1 MEDYDILDTPDS
13 DISDGP
19 QPRPQSLMLAFFG
32 NHVLEEGDRDL
43 GVYSGSIIDVLGRV
57 GVGEQAVR
65 STLTRMVNRGLLRRQ
80 REGRRMYF
88 GLTPQA
94 TRVLWDGRTRIWRQG
109 AVNDDWDGTWTLLG
123 FSLPDS
129 WKRQRHD
136 LRSRL
141 AWSGF
146 GALYS
151 GLWIAPGN
159 VGIAGV
165 VAELGLTDHVKIFHA
180 QANVA
185 TDIELMIRD
194 TWDLESIA
202 ARYVTFDKRWTPLLA
217 PGPGPTSDSGAAS
230 GLRSGAASGLR
241 SGAASGLGSGAASGL
256 GSGAASG
263 LRSGAASG
271 LGSGSAS
278 GAAET
283 PGSGSGAE
291 SVSGPGD
298 DPIGTRLRLVSEW
311 LWTIRT
317 DPRLPAR
324 HLPAD
329 WPARPAEET
338 FRRIAD
344 QTATPAQRMAGELLD
359 TVPLR

>member
-1 MEDYDILDTPDS
+1 MDDDDILDGQDTS
-13 DISDGP
+13 EGP

-32 NHVLEEGDRDL
+32 NHVLEEGDL

-80 REGRRMYF
+80 REGRKMFF

-94 TRVLWDGRTRIWRQG
+94 RRVLEDGRVRIWQQG
-109 AVNDDWDGTWTLLG
+109 AVNDDWDGSWTLLG

-141 AWSGF
+141 TWSGF

-151 GLWIAPGN
+151 GLWIAPGD
-159 VGIAGV
+159 VDVAGI
-165 VAELGLTDHVKIFHA
+165 VADLGLAAHVKIFHA
-180 QANVA
+180 QAAPV

-202 ARYVTFDKRWTPLLA
+202 ARYVVFDKRWTAHLDA
-217 PGPGPTSDSGAAS
+217 GGGN
-230 GLRSGAASGLR
+230 
-241 SGAASGLGSGAASGL
+241 
-256 GSGAASG
+256 
-263 LRSGAASG
+263 
-271 LGSGSAS
+271 
-278 GAAET
+278 
-283 PGSGSGAE
+283 
-291 SVSGPGD
+291 

-324 HLPAD
+324 HLPPE
-329 WPARPAEET
+329 WPAGPAQET
-338 FRRIAD
+338 FRRVAD
-344 QTATPAQRMAGELLD
+344 HTAEPARLMAVDLLE
-359 TVPLR
+359 TTRLR

>member
-1 MEDYDILDTPDS
+1 MEDDDILDT
-13 DISDGP
+13 SDGP

-32 NHVLEEGDRDL
+32 NHVLDEGDL
-43 GVYSGSIIDVLGRV
+43 CVYSGSIIDVLGRA

-94 TRVLWDGRTRIWRQG
+94 TRVLEDGRTRIWKQG
-109 AVNDDWDGTWTLLG
+109 AVNDDWDGAWTLLG

-141 AWSGF
+141 TWSGF

-151 GLWIAPGN
+151 GLWIAPGK
-159 VGIAGV
+159 VDVAGV
-165 VAELGLTDHVKIFHA
+165 VSDLGLAAHVKIFHA
-180 QANVA
+180 RADEA

-202 ARYVTFDKRWTPLLA
+202 ARYVTFDKRWTAHLNA
-217 PGPGPTSDSGAAS
+217 GA
-230 GLRSGAASGLR
+230 
-241 SGAASGLGSGAASGL
+241 
-256 GSGAASG
+256 
-263 LRSGAASG
+263 
-271 LGSGSAS
+271 
-278 GAAET
+278 
-283 PGSGSGAE
+283 
-291 SVSGPGD
+291 GD

-311 LWTIRT
+311 LGTIRT

-324 HLPAD
+324 HLPPA
-329 WPARPAEET
+329 WPARPAQET
-338 FRRIAD
+338 FRHVAEE
-344 QTATPAQRMAGELLD
+344 TAAPARHMARELLE
-359 TVPLR
+359 TSPSR

>member
-1 MEDYDILDTPDS
+1 
-13 DISDGP
+13 
-19 QPRPQSLMLAFFG
+19 MLAFFG
-32 NHVLEEGDRDL
+32 NHVLEEGDL
-43 GVYSGSIIDVLGRV
+43 CVYSGSIIDVLGRA

-94 TRVLWDGRTRIWRQG
+94 TRVLEDGRTRIWRQG
-109 AVNDDWDGTWTLLG
+109 AVNDDWDGSWTLLG

-141 AWSGF
+141 TWSGF

-151 GLWIAPGN
+151 GLWIAPGT
-159 VGIAGV
+159 VDAAAIV
-165 VAELGLTDHVKIFHA
+165 SELDLADHVKIFHA
-180 QANVA
+180 RADEA
-185 TDIELMIRD
+185 TNIELMVRD

-202 ARYVTFDKRWTPLLA
+202 ARYVTFDKRWTTHL
-217 PGPGPTSDSGAAS
+217 GA
-230 GLRSGAASGLR
+230 
-241 SGAASGLGSGAASGL
+241 GS
-256 GSGAASG
+256 
-263 LRSGAASG
+263 
-271 LGSGSAS
+271 
-278 GAAET
+278 
-283 PGSGSGAE
+283 
-291 SVSGPGD
+291 GD

-324 HLPAD
+324 HLPPA
-329 WPARPAEET
+329 WPARPAQDT
-338 FRRIAD
+338 FRRVAE
-344 QTATPAQRMAGELLD
+344 QTEAPARDMARALLE
-359 TVPLR
+359 TAPVR

>member
-1 MEDYDILDTPDS
+1 MENDDILDAPDT
-13 DISDGP
+13 SDGP

-32 NHVLEEGDRDL
+32 NHVLEENDDGMC
-43 GVYSGSIIDVLGRV
+43 VYSGSIIDVLGRV

-80 REGRRMYF
+80 RDGRRMYF

-94 TRVLWDGRTRIWRQG
+94 LRVLHDGRTRIWKQG
-109 AVNDDWDGTWTLLG
+109 AVNDDWDGSWTLLG

-141 AWSGF
+141 TWSGF

-151 GLWIAPGN
+151 GLWIAPGS
-159 VGIAGV
+159 VDISGV
-165 VAELGLTDHVKIFHA
+165 VSELGLADHVKIFHA
-180 QANVA
+180 RADVA

-202 ARYVTFDKRWTPLLA
+202 ARYVTFDKRWTARLD
-217 PGPGPTSDSGAAS
+217 G
-230 GLRSGAASGLR
+230 
-241 SGAASGLGSGAASGL
+241 
-256 GSGAASG
+256 
-263 LRSGAASG
+263 
-271 LGSGSAS
+271 
-278 GAAET
+278 
-283 PGSGSGAE
+283 
-291 SVSGPGD
+291 GPGD

-317 DPRLPAR
+317 DPRLPTR
-324 HLPAD
+324 HLPAR
-329 WPARPAEET
+329 WPAGPAQET
-338 FRRIAD
+338 FRRIAE
-344 QTATPAQRMAGELLD
+344 QTTEPARRMAHGLLE
-359 TVPLR
+359 TIPSR

>member
-1 MEDYDILDTPDS
+1 MEDDDILDSQDTQDS
-13 DISDGP
+13 SEGP
-19 QPRPQSLMLAFFG
+19 QQRPQSLMLAFFG
-32 NHVLEEGDRDL
+32 NHVLEEGDL
-43 GVYSGSIIDVLGRV
+43 CVYSGSIIDVLGRV

-65 STLTRMVNRGLLRRQ
+65 STLTRMVNRGLLMRQ
-80 REGRRMYF
+80 REGRKMFF

-94 TRVLWDGRTRIWRQG
+94 TRVLQDGRTRIWRQG
-109 AVNDDWDGTWTLLG
+109 AVNDDWDGSWTLLA

-141 AWSGF
+141 TWSGF

-159 VGIAGV
+159 VDVAAV
-165 VAELGLTDHVKIFHA
+165 VSDLGLASHVKIFHA
-180 QANVA
+180 QADVA

-202 ARYVTFDKRWTPLLA
+202 ARYVTFDKRWTAHL
-217 PGPGPTSDSGAAS
+217 D
-230 GLRSGAASGLR
+230 
-241 SGAASGLGSGAASGL
+241 
-256 GSGAASG
+256 
-263 LRSGAASG
+263 
-271 LGSGSAS
+271 
-278 GAAET
+278 
-283 PGSGSGAE
+283 AE
-291 SVSGPGD
+291 SGD

-324 HLPAD
+324 HLPPD
-329 WPARPAEET
+329 WPAHTAQET
-338 FRRIAD
+338 FRRVAD
-344 QTATPAQRMAGELLD
+344 QTARPAHRMAGDLLE
-359 TVPLR
+359 TTRLR

>member
-1 MEDYDILDTPDS
+1 MDSDASDSGTPDA
-13 DISDGP
+13 DTSDGP

-43 GVYSGSIIDVLGRV
+43 CVYSGSIIDVLGRV

-94 TRVLWDGRTRIWRQG
+94 TRVLGDGRTRIWKQG

-129 WKRQRHD
+129 WKRRRHD

-141 AWSGF
+141 TWSGF

-159 VGIAGV
+159 VDIAGV

-180 QANVA
+180 RADTT
-185 TDIELMIRD
+185 TDIELMVRD

-202 ARYVTFDKRWTPLLA
+202 ARYVTFDKRWTA
-217 PGPGPTSDSGAAS
+217 HPGA
-230 GLRSGAASGLR
+230 
-241 SGAASGLGSGAASGL
+241 GS
-256 GSGAASG
+256 
-263 LRSGAASG
+263 
-271 LGSGSAS
+271 
-278 GAAET
+278 
-283 PGSGSGAE
+283 
-291 SVSGPGD
+291 GD

-324 HLPAD
+324 HLPPD
-329 WPARPAEET
+329 WPARAAEDT
-338 FRRIAD
+338 FRRVAAR
-344 QTATPAQRMAGELLD
+344 TGTPARRMAAELLD
-359 TVPLR
+359 TVPSRQGPPRRSPSDAPRPTRL

>member
-1 MEDYDILDTPDS
+1 MENDVILDTSDSPDTP
-13 DISDGP
+13 DGP

-32 NHVLEEGDRDL
+32 NHVLEEEDDL
-43 GVYSGSIIDVLGRV
+43 CVYSGSIIDVLGRV
-57 GVGEQAVR
+57 GVGEHAVR

-94 TRVLWDGRTRIWRQG
+94 TAVLHDGRTRIWKQG
-109 AVNDDWDGTWTLLG
+109 AVNDDWDGAWTLLG

-151 GLWIAPGN
+151 GLWIAPGKRD
-159 VGIAGV
+159 IAGI
-165 VAELGLTDHVKIFHA
+165 VAELGVSAHVKIFHA
-180 QANVA
+180 QADET

-202 ARYVTFDKRWTPLLA
+202 ARYVTFDKRWTAQLDA
-217 PGPGPTSDSGAAS
+217 
-230 GLRSGAASGLR
+230 
-241 SGAASGLGSGAASGL
+241 GS
-256 GSGAASG
+256 
-263 LRSGAASG
+263 
-271 LGSGSAS
+271 
-278 GAAET
+278 
-283 PGSGSGAE
+283 
-291 SVSGPGD
+291 GD

-324 HLPAD
+324 HLPPD
-329 WPARPAEET
+329 WPARPAQET
-338 FRRIAD
+338 FRRAAA
-344 QTATPAQRMAGELLD
+344 QTEKPANLLAHQLLD
-359 TVPLR
+359 TAQLR